1 MTRSKTPM
9 SHPSHSIDAATP
21 LAEAPD
27 IELEFAR
34 AWELHNAGSLDDAE
48 QAYARILAV
57 VPDHAE
63 ALHFQGLAVHQRG
76 DPARA
81 IELIRAAIAL
91 NGQQFGWYS
100 NLGNLL
106 QLSGQKDAAAEAY
119 EQAMRLAPERADI
132 HNNLGVLQGD
142 RGRLEEAES
151 TLRRAVALDPDKAEV
166 HANLGRVLLRLAR
179 NDEALGCLTEALRL
193 NPDLMMARPMLGL
206 VYRRLGR
213 LDAAAQVYRDWLAR
227 DPGDPTALHHLAGCS
242 GEAVPER
249 AADAYL
255 ERTFDAFANTFDD
268 TLAGLHYRGPAQV
281 AEAVAQHLGEPR
293 RALDV
298 LDAGCGTGLC
308 GPLMAPYARHLA
320 GVDLSQQ
327 MLDKARLR
335 QAYDTLTK
343 AELTAYLESAE
354 PASRDLIVSAD
365 TLIYFGELRTFFR
378 AAAEILRPAGW
389 LIFTVEA
396 LAGDEGAGFRLHP
409 HGRYSHSDRYL
420 REGLAAAGLAVERLQ
435 QVQLR
440 VEAGTPVDG
449 WVVSCKKEAPRS
461 SSAD

>member
-1 MTRSKTPM
+1 M
-9 SHPSHSIDAATP
+9 SHPSHSIDPATP

-27 IELEFAR
+27 LELEFAR
-34 AWELHNAGSLDDAE
+34 ARELHNAGSLDEAE
-48 QAYARILAV
+48 QAYGRILAA

-76 DPARA
+76 DHARA

-91 NGQQFGWYS
+91 NGEQFGWYS
-100 NLGNLL
+100 NLGNVLL
-106 QLSGQKDAAAEAY
+106 LSGQKDAAAEAY

-142 RGRLEEAES
+142 QGRLEEAES

-179 NDEALGCLTEALRL
+179 NDEALGCLDEALRL

-268 TLAGLHYRGPAQV
+268 TLAAAALPRAGAGRRGRGA
-281 AEAVAQHLGEPR
+281 
-293 RALDV
+293 
-298 LDAGCGTGLC
+298 
-308 GPLMAPYARHLA
+308 AP
-320 GVDLSQQ
+320 G
-327 MLDKARLR
+327 
-335 QAYDTLTK
+335 
-343 AELTAYLESAE
+343 
-354 PASRDLIVSAD
+354 
-365 TLIYFGELRTFFR
+365 R
-378 AAAEILRPAGW
+378 AAARAGRARCRLRHRPVRAADR
-389 LIFTVEA
+389 TVRA
-396 LAGDEGAGFRLHP
+396 APGRCRPVAADARQGA
-409 HGRYSHSDRYL
+409 
-420 REGLAAAGLAVERLQ
+420 AAAGLRHADEGRAHRLTS
-435 QVQLR
+435 R
-440 VEAGTPVDG
+440 PPSRPPAT
-449 WVVSCKKEAPRS
+449 S
-461 SSAD
+461 SSRPTR